1 MTPEIKGFLLASVV
15 KLLVTFLFLMVV
27 VAYTTLIERWIC
39 AWMQD
44 RLGPN
49 RAGWKGILQPVADG
63 IKNITKEEM
72 MPGMANKGLFLLAPA
87 LALFPAFVIPMII
100 PWGAPLPPFDIEL
113 HVRWFGRVITVLGM
127 QPLEWGRFVH
137 VGPISTAVADVP
149 VGFLFILAFS
159 SLGVYGI
166 ALAGWASNSKY
177 SLLGGLRATAQMISY
192 ELAMGLSLVPLLL
205 VSGNVSLTT
214 IVQEQQAGPFGWYLL
229 PLTISA
235 FVFFVSGLAELNR
248 VPFDMPEAESELVA
262 GYHAEYSSMKF
273 SAFFIAEYS
282 NMFTMSMLFT
292 TLFLGGWGI
301 PFTKWDETPGLAQTL
316 VTGGL
321 FFFKSMFI
329 VFVFIWLRWTLP
341 RFRYDQLMALGWK
354 VLLPVALA
362 YLVITSLGIWGIE
375 QGLGITTP
383 WQRNLALFVVNLP
396 LLFILFRVLDGGTI
410 IRGSSVRA
418 RSSASRLGRAA

>member
-1 MTPEIKGFLLASVV
+1 MSPEIKGFIVVSVA

-27 VAYTTLIERWIC
+27 VAYTTLIERWVC

-72 MPGMANKGLFLLAPA
+72 MPGMANKALFLLAPA

-100 PWGAPLPPFDIEL
+100 PWGAPFEVNFDFTLPL
-113 HVRWFGRVITVLGM
+113 L
-127 QPLEWGRFVH
+127 GRFVH
-137 VGPISTAVADVP
+137 SGLASTAVADVP

>member
-1 MTPEIKGFLLASVV
+1 MTPDLKGFLLISVV
-15 KLLVTFLFLMVV
+15 KLLITFVFILVV
-27 VAYTTLIERWIC
+27 VAYTTLLERWVC

-44 RLGPN
+44 RMGPN
-49 RAGWKGILQPVADG
+49 RTGWKGILQPVADG
-63 IKNITKEEM
+63 LKNIVKEEM
-72 MPGMANKGLFLLAPA
+72 TPAMANKLLFLLAPA
-87 LALFPAFVIPMII
+87 LALFPALIVPMII
-100 PWGAPLPPFDIEL
+100 PWGAPFHVGFDFTLPFI
-113 HVRWFGRVITVLGM
+113 
-127 QPLEWGRFVH
+127 GRFSYNGLV
-137 VGPISTAVADVP
+137 STAVADVP

-192 ELAMGLSLVPLLL
+192 EVAMGLSLVPLLL
-205 VSGNVSLTT
+205 VSGNVSLSQ
-214 IVQEQQAGPFGWYLL
+214 IVTEQQAGPFGWYLL
-229 PLTISA
+229 PLGVSA
-235 FVFFVSGLAELNR
+235 FVFFVSGLAESNR

-282 NMFTMSMLFT
+282 NMFTISMLFT

-301 PFTKWDETPGLAQTL
+301 PLTHWDETPGLLQTV

-321 FFFKSMFI
+321 FFLKSMSM

-354 VLLPVALA
+354 VLLPIALV
-362 YLVITSLGIWGIE
+362 Y
-375 QGLGITTP
+375 
-383 WQRNLALFVVNLP
+383 
-396 LLFILFRVLDGGTI
+396 
-410 IRGSSVRA
+410 
-418 RSSASRLGRAA
+418 